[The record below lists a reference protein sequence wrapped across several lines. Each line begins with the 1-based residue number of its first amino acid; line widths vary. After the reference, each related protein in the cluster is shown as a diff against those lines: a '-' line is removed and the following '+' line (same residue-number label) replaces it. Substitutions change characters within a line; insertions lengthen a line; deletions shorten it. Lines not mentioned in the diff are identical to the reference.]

1 MGSLQ
6 YHMRIH
12 TGEKPFNCTVCSKSF
27 GRSHYLERHMRV
39 HTGEKPYSCSHCPK
53 MFAGTGDLY
62 KHMKIHSNE
71 KIKVNQSSE
80 LEIS

>member
-1 MGSLQ
+1 
-6 YHMRIH
+6 MRIH
-12 TGEKPFNCTVCSKSF
+12 TGEKPFSCTACSKSF
-27 GRSHYLERHMRV
+27 GRLNYLERHMRV

-62 KHMKIHSNE
+62 KHMKIHSTE
-71 KIKVNQSSE
+71 KIKVNPSSE

>member
-1 MGSLQ
+1 
-6 YHMRIH
+6 
-12 TGEKPFNCTVCSKSF
+12 
-27 GRSHYLERHMRV
+27 
-39 HTGEKPYSCSHCPK
+39 